1 MVVYAARYTGHCTSG
16 RKTCTKLQLYTQWP
30 ESNFPFLNRFLLSDY
45 ADMSIEPEQQM
56 LVESE
61 GVVGT
66 GLNTGAYR
74 APHQPRAVLGIEP
87 QDTWLG
93 SAPGNAYISIPLYSP

>member
-45 ADMSIEPEQQM
+45 TDMSIGPEQQM
-56 LVESE
+56 LVKSE

-66 GLNTGAYR
+66 GLHSGAYR
-74 APHQPRAVLGIEP
+74 APHHPRAR
-87 QDTWLG
+87 
-93 SAPGNAYISIPLYSP
+93 PGNRASGYLVGLSTGERLHINTSL